1 MPLFKSIT
9 KRRHPF
15 QHWSI
20 ARLRLVLGISLLLLV
35 IPTVVLSLKAR
46 QQIKWEALYQQRQ
59 LAEELSQRIDSNLQ
73 RWLIKEQQRPAAE
86 YNYLLDQNQLGAT
99 NYLQRSPLSQWPS
112 TEAPPGL
119 LGYFQVNSDGQ
130 LSSPLL
136 PDSEKEGLSS
146 GLSVDEIRQRQEIK
160 QGIEAVLSENQLVSP
175 KPEDAFVMEDDAYGA
190 EAQAS
195 FDKLS
200 QNREESRQLKNL
212 GKISELDLERSF
224 ADAEPMQQAK
234 RAIKE
239 EQKSAAGAYPAK
251 AKPQLSILP
260 SASAPASVA
269 PETVA
274 PELMEAIPA
283 PVPIKLFNHNTSAFN
298 LSLLDSG
305 HLILFRN
312 AWVNNQRLVQG
323 MLIEQNQFIQS
334 SIQQAFDQSS
344 LSDNTNLVI
353 AYQGTVLKILSSN
366 QYRRMSLN
374 YASLSAQDVKGTLL
388 LQNTLSNP
396 LAELE
401 LIFSA
406 TRLPDGPGGTVITW
420 ASILLLMLLFVIFGL
435 LHRFGVRQ
443 IRLLQQQQN
452 FIASV
457 SHELKTPLTSIRMF
471 SEMLKEGWTPPE
483 KQQEYFT
490 FISDESERLSRLI
503 TNVLQ
508 LARMERQELR
518 LNTKPMTVNQ
528 LVDLLRSRLES
539 QVAQTEFSLNVQFD
553 AINEAAKVSVDA
565 DAMMQVMMNLVDNSL
580 KFSKDAS
587 NKTIDFHIYQQQQS
601 ILFELRDY
609 GPGIP
614 PQEQPRVF
622 DLFYRVGN
630 ELTRSAQG
638 TGIGLALVQQ
648 LISEM
653 GGSIRYFQPELG
665 AGFRIQLPVTSEPL

>member
-9 KRRHPF
+9 NPKRPHPF
-15 QHWSI
+15 RHWSI

-112 TEAPPGL
+112 SEAPPGL
-119 LGYFQVNSDGQ
+119 MGYFQVNSDGQ

-146 GLSVDEIRQRQEIK
+146 GLSAKEIRQRQDIK
-160 QGIEAVLSENQLVSP
+160 QSIESVLSENQLVAPTLQDSVAQ
-175 KPEDAFVMEDDAYGA
+175 EEAYGG

-200 QNREESRQLKNL
+200 QNREESRQRKSL

-224 ADAEPMQQAK
+224 ADAEPLQQAK
-234 RAIKE
+234 KAKKE
-239 EQKSAAGAYPAK
+239 EQKTAAGAYPEK
-251 AKPQLSILP
+251 VKPQSSSLF
-260 SASAPASVA
+260 SAPASVA
-269 PETVA
+269 PEAVKEAIT
-274 PELMEAIPA
+274 EAIPTPA
-283 PVPIKLFNHNTSAFN
+283 TIKLFNHNTSAFN

-323 MLIEQNQFIQS
+323 MLIDQSQFVQF
-334 SIQQAFDQSS
+334 SIQQAFEQSS
-344 LSDNTNLVI
+344 LADTTNLVI

-366 QYRRMSLN
+366 QYRRLSMN

-388 LQNTLSNP
+388 LQSTLSNP

-401 LIFSA
+401 LVFSA
-406 TRLPDGPGGTVITW
+406 TRLPDGPGGIIITW
-420 ASILLLMLLFVIFGL
+420 ASILLLILLFVIFGL

-471 SEMLKEGWTPPE
+471 SEILKEGWSPPE

-490 FISDESERLSRLI
+490 FISEESERLSRLI
-503 TNVLQ
+503 SNVLQ

-518 LNTKPMTVNQ
+518 LDIKPITTTQ

-539 QVAQTEFSLNVQFD
+539 QVAQTAFNLNVHMDSIKTD
-553 AINEAAKVSVDA
+553 AKIAVDA
-565 DAMMQVMMNLVDNSL
+565 DAMMQVMMNLVDNSM
-580 KFSKDAS
+580 KFSKDAN
-587 NKTIDFHIYQQQQS
+587 NKTIDFHIYQQQHN
-601 ILFELRDY
+601 IVFDLRDY

-614 PQEQPRVF
+614 TQEQPKVF
-622 DLFYRVGN
+622 DLFYRAGN

-653 GGSIRYFQPELG
+653 GGTIQYFQPELG
-665 AGFRIQLPVTSEPL
+665 AGFRIRFPITH